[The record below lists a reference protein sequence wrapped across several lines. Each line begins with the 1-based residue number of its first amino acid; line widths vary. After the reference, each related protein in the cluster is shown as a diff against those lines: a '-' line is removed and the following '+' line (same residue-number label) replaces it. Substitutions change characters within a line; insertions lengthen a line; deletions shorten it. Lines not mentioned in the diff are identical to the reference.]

1 MVLPD
6 VCVSVVEMKVDGK
19 ERGREERR
27 KVEREEEGKGREGMG
42 GRKVD

>member
-19 ERGREERR
+19 ERGREERS
-27 KVEREEEGKGREGMG
+27 KVERE
-42 GRKVD
+42 RKRKAG